1 MKFKSLVALSLLISF
16 LFNKPCW
23 LMEKAD
29 GEQDSS
35 SIPKLCIHPPS
46 PWQIANFYAD
56 YKADCQEAAIQNLTF
71 PQYCR
76 LSHKGKSRLEH
87 VKLNPDLV
95 AVPQHKIK
103 GDLNVIVLLVDFED
117 SKGTQ
122 PPKYYERMLFSEN
135 ILSTGSMNDFYNEV
149 SGGNLRVKGSVHGW
163 LRLPQTYRYYTNKE
177 SGMNWNSYPRNAVRM
192 AEDAVQEAIK
202 RGVQF
207 DSSLDKLGNGSIT
220 ALFLIHAGQGA
231 EVLSKAQGRNH
242 IWSHKWGLRRPITVS
257 DNLNA
262 STYLT
267 VPQDCLVGVCAH
279 ELGHLAMGWDD
290 FYDPDYD
297 QNGFWHGAGN
307 WDLMASGSYGGGGV
321 RPVHPMGLHK
331 VQHGWVKSGTIDVS
345 ELQGAVPHTLAPFS
359 INSIKDS
366 YQVLKLTSPAYTDT
380 QCLIL
385 ECRKRAGFD
394 SSLPG
399 EGLLVWRVDTSRSE
413 NAPDNP
419 ALLLIQADGRHQL
432 ERAFD
437 DNSGDGGD
445 PFPGT
450 KNVLQLLDVG
460 DISTSFPGQS
470 PSGILLENI
479 MMNQDGSV
487 TFNLQYKQPSS
498 SSGQPPATK
507 KRKVEHRSE
516 N

>member
-1 MKFKSLVALSLLISF
+1 MKLKSSVALSLLILFF
-16 LFNKPCW
+16 LSKPCW

-56 YKADCQEAAIQNLTF
+56 YKADCQEAGIQSLTF

-87 VKLNPDLV
+87 VRLNPDLV
-95 AVPQHKIK
+95 AVPQHKIQ

-135 ILSTGSMNDFYNEV
+135 ILSTGSMHDFYDEV
-149 SGGNLRVKGSVHGW
+149 SGGSLRVKGSVHGW

-192 AEDAVQEAIK
+192 AEDAVQEAIN
-202 RGVQF
+202 RGVRF
-207 DSSLDKLGNGSIT
+207 DSSLDKLRNGSIT

-242 IWSHKWGLRRPITVS
+242 IWSHKWGLRRPIAVS
-257 DNLNA
+257 DSLSA

-307 WDLMASGSYGGGGV
+307 WDLMASGSYGEGGV
-321 RPVHPMGLHK
+321 HPVHPMGLHK
-331 VQHGWVKSGTIDVS
+331 IQHDWVKSDTIDVAK
-345 ELQGAVPHTLAPFS
+345 LQNPTSYTLSAFS
-359 INSIKDS
+359 LKDS
-366 YQVLKLTSPAYTDT
+366 YQVLKLTSPAYAAT
-380 QCLIL
+380 QFLIL
-385 ECRKRAGFD
+385 ECRKRVGFD
-394 SSLPG
+394 RSLPG
-399 EGLLVWRVDTSRSE
+399 EGLLVWRVDTSRSQ

-419 ALLLIQADGRHQL
+419 ALLLIQADGQHQL
-432 ERAFD
+432 ERAFG
-437 DNSGDGGD
+437 DNSGDEGD

-450 KNVLQLLDVG
+450 ARVRELFDGGEIN
-460 DISTSFPGQS
+460 TSFPGRA
-470 PSGILLENI
+470 PSGILLEDI
-479 MMNQDGSV
+479 KMNQDGSV
-487 TFNLQYKQPSS
+487 TFNLRYRQPSS
-498 SSGQPPATK
+498 SSTQFPATK

-516 N
+516 D